1 MTATRRPRRLARI
14 FTGAALTVGALLG
27 AAAAPAAAY
36 DPNPDAAVTYRQ
48 AAGGSVGADVALTQN
63 GSRLGEVEFQPETQ
77 QLRVYDTR
85 NDGDTFYVHVS
96 STTNG
101 VTHNLG
107 TYAAPGSEAPVDFLV
122 KDFHLTRGTP
132 VDIEV
137 YDDAG
142 LTDYI
147 GGARG
152 TGAAIA

>member
-1 MTATRRPRRLARI
+1 MTATRQPRRLARLLA
-14 FTGAALTVGALLG
+14 GAALAVGALVG

-36 DPNPDAAVTYRQ
+36 EPNPEAAVTYQ
-48 AAGGSVGADVALTQN
+48 KSDSGVGVNVGLSQGGSY
-63 GSRLGEVEFQPETQ
+63 LGTVVFDAHSQ
-77 QLRVYDTR
+77 QLGVYDTK

-96 STTNG
+96 TTHGG

-107 TYAAPGSEAPVDFLV
+107 TYSAPGGENVVDSVV
-122 KDFHLTRGTP
+122 KDFDLPEGTA
-132 VDIEV
+132 VDIAV
-137 YDDAG
+137 YDDPA